1 MNAWQSFY
9 DWLSI
14 PSTGSL
20 IGIGGILVAILI
32 VFFTRAVSKISSHLE
47 FNSLIG
53 GFESS
58 LPKKINITYAGVPV
72 EKVSS
77 SVFIIWNSGNKVING
92 EALKTIDPLRIEAS
106 HGVDILRS
114 NIQRTN
120 NKTNNIQ
127 IKPDQNNKSN
137 LLISFDYLEKKNG
150 VRIEILH
157 TGDSD
162 SLQVK
167 GTLIGVKPLKRRT
180 GILHKSLNLAFN
192 NSKIFKFSLAIS
204 GVITAALFLLTLL
217 YTFIQPDAFKITN
230 PRPFNIWPIRTVLFS
245 YLILI
250 LYVINKM
257 KPPYPS
263 NLRSDNS
270 KVNP

>member
-1 MNAWQSFY
+1 M
-9 DWLSI
+9 
-14 PSTGSL
+14 
-20 IGIGGILVAILI
+20 
-32 VFFTRAVSKISSHLE
+32 
-47 FNSLIG
+47 
-53 GFESS
+53 
-58 LPKKINITYAGVPV
+58 
-72 EKVSS
+72 
-77 SVFIIWNSGNKVING
+77 
-92 EALKTIDPLRIEAS
+92 
-106 HGVDILRS
+106 
-114 NIQRTN
+114 
-120 NKTNNIQ
+120 
-127 IKPDQNNKSN
+127 
-137 LLISFDYLEKKNG
+137 
-150 VRIEILH
+150 RIEILH

-192 NSKIFKFSLAIS
+192 NSKILKFSLAIS